1 MMGQVALT
9 GLLMAVIGAAGLG
22 VYYQEML
29 SERLQSVRTGTELF
43 TTYAQSL
50 EARVGSGALSR
61 EAALAEL
68 TETAMAMRFDGGIN
82 YVAGYAMGGTA
93 LAVPDRRLVGSHQL
107 RIRVNGVRV
116 AGMLT
121 DLLKTSDTATMSYL
135 CPRPGQDGL
144 SPKTTLA
151 VRFRPWNILI
161 AAGTYTDDINTAFRT
176 LALAAIGLL
185 LGLGALGVTGSL
197 LIGRGI
203 VRPLD
208 RLGRRM
214 QALAQGDGAEPIP
227 GLGRTRSVR

>member
-1 MMGQVALT
+1 V
-9 GLLMAVIGAAGLG
+9 
-22 VYYQEML
+22 E
-29 SERLQSVRTGTELF
+29 
-43 TTYAQSL
+43 
-50 EARVGSGALSR
+50 
-61 EAALAEL
+61 
-68 TETAMAMRFDGGIN
+68 
-82 YVAGYAMGGTA
+82 
-93 LAVPDRRLVGSHQL
+93 
-107 RIRVNGVRV
+107 
-116 AGMLT
+116 AGMGEGLPAGSVT
-121 DLLKTSDTATMSYL
+121 PLSNNATICSYPRFNANNTMPL
-135 CPRPGQDGL
+135 EIARPGHDGL